1 MKYLIL
7 ILLLASCDIP
17 DCHYDNSLT
26 GDYYFKCMGTADST
40 VVDKDFWKV
49 KHDRCTEFSLSASYR
64 CEDRKRK

>member
-17 DCHYDNSLT
+17 DCRYANELKA
-26 GDYYFKCMGTADST
+26 DYYFKCMGNSDST
-40 VVDKDFWKV
+40 NVDLWAA
-49 KHDRCTEFSLSASYR
+49 KHDRCTSFALDASYR